1 MIRLFR
7 WVLAH
12 SLLLPVGALIALIWA
27 NASFESYV
35 RMAHALEFPVNDI
48 AMAFFFGLATKE
60 LVEATTPG
68 GALHPWRRAAVPL
81 IGAVGGMI
89 GPAVLYLGIAGWLAD
104 PMLVRGWAIPC
115 ATDIAFSF
123 LIAIT
128 IFGRTHPALA
138 FLLLLAIADD
148 ALGVVI
154 LAVFYPAGI
163 VRPLIV
169 FGMVAL
175 AISVSI
181 AMKRRRVKSFW
192 PYVSV
197 GGGLAWAGLFL
208 GGLHP
213 ALALVPVIPFLPRA
227 AHDAGPLVEEPHAHD
242 ALNEFEH
249 WWKTPV
255 QLILFLFGL
264 TNAGVPVREVGPAT
278 WAVLAAIIAGKP
290 LGIGL
295 AVAIA
300 AAAGLKLPSRMS
312 WRDVL
317 VVGAAAGVGFT
328 VALFFSTAAF
338 PPGKTL
344 DEAKLGALLSIGSA
358 GVAYLGA
365 MLLRT
370 GRFRASRA
378 PRP

>member
-1 MIRLFR
+1 
-7 WVLAH
+7 V
-12 SLLLPVGALIALIWA
+12 LLPVGALIALIWS
-27 NASFESYV
+27 NVGFDSYARV
-35 RMAHALEFPVNDI
+35 AHALEFPVNDI
-48 AMAFFFGLATKE
+48 AMAFFFALATKE
-60 LVEATTPG
+60 VVEATTPG

-81 IGAVGGMI
+81 IGAVGGMM
-89 GPAVLYLGIAGWLAD
+89 GPAVLYLGIVGWLAD
-104 PMLVRGWAIPC
+104 PMLASGWAIPC

-123 LIAIT
+123 LVAIT

-148 ALGVVI
+148 ALGLVI
-154 LAVFYPAGI
+154 LAAFYPAGI

-169 FGMVAL
+169 SGMVAL
-175 AISVSI
+175 AIGVSI
-181 AMKRRRVKSFW
+181 AMKRCRVRSFW

-213 ALALVPVIPFLPRA
+213 ALALVPVMPFLPRA
-227 AHDAGPLVEEPHAHD
+227 AHDAGPLVEEPQAHD

-264 TNAGVPVREVGPAT
+264 TNAGVPVREIGPAT

-300 AAAGLKLPSRMS
+300 AAAGFQLPSRMT

-365 MLLRT
+365 ALLRT
-370 GRFRASRA
+370 GRFRASPA
-378 PRP
+378 PHP